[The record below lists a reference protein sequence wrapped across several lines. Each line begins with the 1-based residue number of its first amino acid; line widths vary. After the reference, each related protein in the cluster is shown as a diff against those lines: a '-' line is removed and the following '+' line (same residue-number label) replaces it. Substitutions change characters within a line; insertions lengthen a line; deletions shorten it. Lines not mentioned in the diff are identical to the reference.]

1 MKHFIWKFIWTNS
14 DSKSNYARQE
24 NINSFISTHFSVNMS
39 YYFGK
44 IFHVSVSYRFV
55 NILNQ
60 ICLFFSSNH
69 FDCWN
74 CWCVTRAKFWIYV
87 WFGDG
92 WRHILRIIVSIALMT
107 YQAIRCHVCVRYVC
121 VCVSKAVVKHANH
134 FIHTFSNRIIS
145 FRSILHLIHWI
156 GVFIHFRSALTWNFI
171 VSNHLVLCIRTNYCW
186 KPEKKLTII
195 MERTQKMPKVAK
207 VKERK
212 HIENIFVSF

>member
-107 YQAIRCHVCVRYVC
+107 YQIYVAMCACIMCAYVWVKQLSNTQITSFIRFQTASFRFVQYYIWYIELEYLFTFVQRWLEILLYPIIWF
-121 VCVSKAVVKHANH
+121 CVSE
-134 FIHTFSNRIIS
+134 RIIVENLKKNS
-145 FRSILHLIHWI
+145 PS
-156 GVFIHFRSALTWNFI
+156 SWNE
-171 VSNHLVLCIRTNYCW
+171 H
-186 KPEKKLTII
+186 KKC
-195 MERTQKMPKVAK
+195 PKWQ
-207 VKERK
+207 R
-212 HIENIFVSF
+212 